1 MVRSGVRGFLLLH
14 GVREPEELYYEELFR
29 AAADEVVP
37 CLTGHGAGRRP
48 RPEAFSGRVTAYVEA
63 HLPRKAY
70 DFYLCGREEMIR
82 DVTLLVDEA
91 FPGSRVYAEIFFAG
105 AGD

>member
-1 MVRSGVRGFLLLH
+1 MVRSGVRDFLLLH
-14 GVREPEELYYEELFR
+14 GVRAAEDLYYEDLFR
-29 AAADEVVP
+29 AAAAEVVP
-37 CLTGHGAGRRP
+37 CLTGHGGGQLP
-48 RPEAFSGRVTAYVEA
+48 RPEAFYGRVTAYLEKN
-63 HLPRKAY
+63 LTRNPY

-91 FPGSRVYAEIFFAG
+91 FPGSRVYAEIFFSG